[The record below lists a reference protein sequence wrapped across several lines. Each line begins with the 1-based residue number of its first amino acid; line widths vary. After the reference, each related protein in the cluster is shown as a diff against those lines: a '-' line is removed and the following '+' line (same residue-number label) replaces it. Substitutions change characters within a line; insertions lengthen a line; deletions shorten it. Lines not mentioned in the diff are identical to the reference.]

1 MNAKVKSIFNHDQQL
16 APVSKVDEFGRVKGV
31 TVNNDEQSV
40 VAQAA
45 HITPCQVGDTV
56 LLTHTPQGFI
66 VTGLLANEDQAP
78 AALIKNS
85 QGHITIEAQQS
96 ISLQTA
102 KGTIEVF
109 ADGTIVLEGR
119 DITANSEQDLTLAG
133 WPIRLN

>member
-1 MNAKVKSIFNHDQQL
+1 MTAKVKSIFNHDQQL

-31 TVNNDEQSV
+31 TINNNEHSV

-45 HITPCQVGDTV
+45 HITPCKVNDTV
-56 LLTHTPQGFI
+56 MLSHTAQGFV
-66 VTGLLANEDQAP
+66 VTGLIANEQQAP

-102 KGTIEVF
+102 KGTIEIF
-109 ADGTIVLEGR
+109 ADGTIVLEGK

>member
-16 APVSKVDEFGRVKGV
+16 APVSKVDEFGRVKSV
-31 TVNNDEQSV
+31 TINNDEHSV

-56 LLTHTPQGFI
+56 LLTHTAQGFI
-66 VTGLLANEDQAP
+66 ATGLLASEGQVP

>member
-56 LLTHTPQGFI
+56 LLTHTGQGFI

-78 AALIKNS
+78 AAFIQNS
-85 QGHITIEAQQS
+85 QGHIVIEAQQS